1 LRSLRTLV
9 GENVD
14 SVHVVFS
21 LPKEI
26 LPANDFEVEVIAPR
40 GKDSLQQAA
49 KVSFKDL
56 VTPVLVGVNP
66 PGRLAK
72 KKVMT
77 MTMLWQAPRRGA
89 HGIASSFGPIS

>member
-1 LRSLRTLV
+1 MRSLKTLA

-14 SVHVVFS
+14 SVRVVFS

-56 VTPVLVGVNP
+56 VTPVLVGVN
-66 PGRLAK
+66 L
-72 KKVMT
+72 
-77 MTMLWQAPRRGA
+77 QSRR
-89 HGIASSFGPIS
+89 